1 MVFTCSVSHLVCNL
15 LSFDVLGE
23 QIAGITGDFVICKC
37 SLFWL
42 CIFIISDW
50 VYLMSSLQIE
60 CSLVGADLHMQSV
73 DVWYWCA
80 ILSGLCAQYCI
91 WQFPK
96 YNQWG
101 TTVYSFQTISLFYFE
116 SSGAS
121 SVVRVT
127 HRRKQAGLVMISKWP
142 ESDQLTSVLGQN
154 QSSEASSLVL
164 VHVAKWRMFFL
175 GAHLT
180 VLTLFGLGTKCMHV
194 HQNMKGLITKLD
206 QACVQNT
213 FGWGKENFVGG

>member
-1 MVFTCSVSHLVCNL
+1 MCNRKSSSSLALEHSLWYLHAVCHILCAICCPLMFWVSKLLVL
-15 LSFDVLGE
+15 LVTLW
-23 QIAGITGDFVICKC
+23 ICKC

-142 ESDQLTSVLGQN
+142 ESDQLISVLGQN
-154 QSSEASSLVL
+154 QSL
-164 VHVAKWRMFFL
+164 
-175 GAHLT
+175 
-180 VLTLFGLGTKCMHV
+180 
-194 HQNMKGLITKLD
+194 KLLL
-206 QACVQNT
+206 
-213 FGWGKENFVGG
+213 